1 MFRKRAVVNTGL
13 LITLCG
19 AGVFPG
25 VGVAA
30 AWTLSKGATFST
42 TYTDNS
48 RLEDSGKES
57 DFIATINPHVALKG
71 SGARANVDFVGSF
84 QIDSRSEGSD
94 SLNPRL
100 RLDADAELM
109 RNLFFVDAHAT
120 ATQNAIDPYARGGN
134 DTLSRTDNVTTTY
147 NYNISPY
154 LVSRVKRYANIEAR
168 YTFDRVIHDS
178 DQANNS
184 NSQSALLSINSGPRF
199 SKISW
204 GVVGNYRE
212 TDYKDRSN
220 SQLRSTDLSLGYR
233 FNRAWMASASV
244 GKEWNSFASTRSDD
258 DGTRLDFRVKWT
270 PSPRTTL
277 DVGFGD
283 RFFGSTPSLDFSHR
297 RKKSVIKVSY
307 SREVM
312 DSRTLVARQDVY
324 PINDLF
330 GYVIDPITGDPAI
343 VPRNLATLDDST
355 FVDERLNA
363 SFEVKGKRTTVTF
376 KGDHSKQIYQDSQ
389 RDSKLYG
396 FGVALKRK
404 LSGTTDANIG
414 VNWRGDDRGD
424 GDEADTLTL
433 TTGLSH
439 KLGSKSSI
447 SVNYS
452 HTERD
457 SDRIDDDYEENRV
470 IVSLD
475 FRF

>member
-19 AGVFPG
+19 AGIFPG
-25 VGVAA
+25 VGVTA
-30 AWTLSKGATFST
+30 AWTLTKGATFGT
-42 TYTDNS
+42 TYTDNA

-84 QIDSRSEGSD
+84 QIDSRSEGSN

-100 RLDADAELM
+100 RFDSDAELI
-109 RNLFFVDAHAT
+109 RNLFFVDANAT

-134 DTLSRTDNVTTTY
+134 DTLSRTDNVTTSY
-147 NYNISPY
+147 SYNISPY
-154 LVSRVKRYANIEAR
+154 LIGRLKRYANIEAR

-178 DQANNS
+178 GQANNS
-184 NSQSALLSINSGPRF
+184 NSQSALLSINSGRRF
-199 SKISW
+199 SKMSW
-204 GVVGNYRE
+204 GIVGNYRE
-212 TDYKDRSN
+212 TDYKDRPN
-220 SQLRSTDLSLGYR
+220 SQLASTDLSLGYR
-233 FNRAWMASASV
+233 FNSVWTARASV

-258 DGTRLDFRVKWT
+258 DGKRLDFRVKWT

-277 DVGFGD
+277 DIGFGD

-297 RKKSVIKVSY
+297 RKRSAIKVSY
-307 SREVM
+307 SRDIT

-324 PINDLF
+324 PINDLIGF
-330 GYVIDPITGDPAI
+330 VIDPITGKPNI

-396 FGVALKRK
+396 FGISLNRK
-404 LSGTTDANIG
+404 LSGKTDSNIG
-414 VNWRGDDRGD
+414 VNWRAEDRGD
-424 GDEADTLTL
+424 GDEADTLAL
-433 TTGLSH
+433 TAGLSH
-439 KLGSKSSI
+439 TLGSRSSI

-452 HTERD
+452 YTERD

-470 IVSLD
+470 AVSLD